1 MAFDIP
7 GSKGMGDL
15 KGKSPEDMA
24 GQIRRPGAKNLKTE
38 YPRSSKELLGGYAH
52 LARMIDKARAREAG
66 INGDY
71 IYPCPLDKAFLTLVE
86 VTEQD
91 FAYAA
96 KTRTDELILE
106 WLAVHGR
113 PRSKKQ
119 IELWNQEMLQRG
131 PDDDAKWDY
140 FKKTRDAVDASR
152 TDIVT
157 WIDLLDL
164 EEGRDVPHR
173 GVTPE
178 IVS

>member
-1 MAFDIP
+1 M
-7 GSKGMGDL
+7 
-15 KGKSPEDMA
+15 
-24 GQIRRPGAKNLKTE
+24 
-38 YPRSSKELLGGYAH
+38 
-52 LARMIDKARAREAG
+52 
-66 INGDY
+66 
-71 IYPCPLDKAFLTLVE
+71 DKAFLTLVE

-152 TDIVT
+152 IDIVT

>member
-1 MAFDIP
+1 MSMNIP
-7 GSKGMGDL
+7 GSTGMGPMKGDTPDTLMGKVERPRPNDL
-15 KGKSPEDMA
+15 TKE
-24 GQIRRPGAKNLKTE
+24 N
-38 YPRSSKELLGGYAH
+38 PRSSRELLGGYVH

-66 INGDY
+66 INGPY
-71 IYPCPLDKAFLTLVE
+71 IYPCPLDKNLLAFLE

-96 KTRTDELILE
+96 KSRTDDLILD

-119 IELWNQEMLQRG
+119 IEIWNKQMLERG
-131 PDDDAKWDY
+131 PDDEAKWAY
-140 FKKTRDAVDASR
+140 FRKTRDAIDSSR

-164 EEGRDVPHR
+164 EEGRPVPQR
-173 GVTPE
+173 GAASAE
-178 IVS
+178 